1 MSNSQAGCRVDE
13 RKPRALDVDFGMDDF
28 GSVEDSDLET
38 AALCGVGFFGGLW
51 LTHRVADR
59 LKWCVIR
66 ELRANHL
73 DSGEVTK
80 LFTLRLDPDAGGH
93 GPTRGSNG
101 VLAGA
106 KERGL
111 GRRFRDR

>member
-1 MSNSQAGCRVDE
+1 MTSVASKIPTS
-13 RKPRALDVDFGMDDF
+13 KPRRFAR
-28 GSVEDSDLET
+28 
-38 AALCGVGFFGGLW
+38 VGFFGGLW

-66 ELRANHL
+66 DLRANHL

-111 GRRFRDR
+111 GRRFRDH